1 MKSTLRKLLVG
12 SLVLSTMFVNT
23 AIPTW
28 AAKSETPDISPWAL
42 NVINEGE
49 HYGIYPIEWYYE
61 DFKDG
66 ISEARVKV
74 LLQETKDKLSA
85 LKLEKNADFKPL
97 SVKQATTR
105 EGVLIALYNE
115 LAQYKMPA
123 TLELEGMEPIA
134 FMKQNKIIVGDKTGF
149 QLERVCTT
157 EQAAIF
163 ATKLIELAYHENAA
177 GGEGFLWKATN
188 GDTTVYMLGSIHI
201 ADPSIYPMD
210 KGLLKAYESSQ
221 ELLVEAN
228 LFDQQGGMAYMRENS
243 VYADKTTLK
252 DVVSPETYE
261 KVQKAFAKF
270 NMTEAQYG
278 KLKPWVASSTLS
290 VLEMSNSSSAA
301 DAGSASNLGIDMYF
315 MTKALLEQ
323 KPIVELEGL
332 KFQTDMFNNLSMK
345 TQEEQLAAAADAVLG
360 SGAEQSGESETIL
373 NTWLNQWKEGD
384 VAGFQKSYEAAS
396 VDANDEFNKMLFGER
411 DKNMAQKISAIL
423 DKKENK
429 IYFVVVGS
437 GHLALKDS
445 TVDILKEKGYKVE
458 LVDVDQ
464 IIIQK

>member
-1 MKSTLRKLLVG
+1 MRSSLRKLMMG

-23 AIPTW
+23 AMPSW
-28 AAKSETPDISPWAL
+28 AAKSQTPDISPWAL

-61 DFKDG
+61 DFRDG
-66 ISEARVKV
+66 ISEARVKA
-74 LLQETKDKLSA
+74 LLQETREKLA
-85 LKLEKNADFKPL
+85 TLKLEKNTAFVPADIK
-97 SVKQATTR
+97 SANTR
-105 EGVLIALYNE
+105 EGVLTALYNE
-115 LAQYKMPA
+115 VAQYQLPESLVIA
-123 TLELEGMEPIA
+123 GSSPIE
-134 FMKQNKIIVGDKTGF
+134 FMKQNKIVVGFKDGL
-149 QLERVCTT
+149 QLDRTCTT

-163 ATKLIELAYHENAA
+163 ATKLIELTYHANAA

-188 GDTTVYMLGSIHI
+188 GDTTIYMLGSIHI

-243 VYADKTTLK
+243 VYTDQTTLK
-252 DVVSPETYE
+252 DVVSKETYE

-270 NMTEAQYG
+270 QMTEAQYG

-290 VLEMSNSSSAA
+290 VLEMSSSSSAA
-301 DAGSASNLGIDMYF
+301 DAGSAANLGIDMYY
-315 MTKALLEQ
+315 MTKAILEQ

-345 TQEEQLAAAADAVLG
+345 TQEEQLVAAADAVLG
-360 SGAEQSGESETIL
+360 GGKQPVGESAAIL
-373 NTWLNQWKEGD
+373 NTWLDQWKEGD
-384 VAGFQKSYEAAS
+384 VANFQKSYELAS
-396 VDANDEFNKMLFGER
+396 VDANEEFSKMLFGER
-411 DKNMAQKISAIL
+411 DKNMAQKLSVIL
-423 DKKENK
+423 DQKENK
-429 IYFVVVGS
+429 TYFVVVGS

-445 TVDILKEKGYKVE
+445 VVDRLKEKGYKVE

-464 IIIQK
+464 LAIQK